1 MSRAIVLSSVLGLA
15 VLAAAA
21 QSAPVAPPP
30 SGQQLYAQRCAACH
44 GADGQG
50 GAIGPA
56 LRGVAG
62 RVAGRVPGYAY
73 SPALKSANLKLDRA
87 GLDSFLMAPAKRVPG
102 TKMPI
107 GVPAAADRAAIIHHL
122 ETLK

>member
-1 MSRAIVLSSVLGLA
+1 
-15 VLAAAA
+15 
-21 QSAPVAPPP
+21 
-30 SGQQLYAQRCAACH
+30 
-44 GADGQG
+44 
-50 GAIGPA
+50 

-73 SPALKSANLKLDRA
+73 SRALKSANLKLDRA
-87 GLDSFLMAPAKRVPG
+87 GLDSFLTAPVKQVPG

-107 GVPAAADRAAIIHHL
+107 GVPSADDRAAIIRHL